1 MIIAIAQLN
10 FHIANLNSNL
20 NKMIQAVREAEGKG
34 ADLIIFSE
42 LAVCGYPP
50 LDLLEHKEFVDECI
64 KTIDQLAKYSGQIGI
79 VVGGP
84 SVNPNSKGKKLYNT
98 AFFLAEGKV
107 IQKVH
112 KTLLPTYDIFD
123 EYRYFEPNTHFE
135 LISFKGK
142 RIALTICEDLWDDQ
156 PVENAF
162 ARTKLYT
169 RSPMEELI
177 VQNPDLI
184 LNISASPFAANKLT
198 ARQEVMSQNARKFG
212 LPLFYANQ
220 VGANTELIFD
230 GGSMVVSACGEIHD
244 SFGAFEEGVC
254 VYELDALENVSDKTE
269 MLHNSLQTKLSEE
282 YRLGMIRKALIFG
295 IKDYFNKMGFS
306 KATLGLSGGID
317 SALTLVLAAE
327 ALGPENIYALL
338 LPSKYSSDHSI
349 SDSIELLRNLNIES
363 STISIQPVVDVIENQ
378 LSELFAGYEPGLA
391 EENIQARARGV
402 LLMALSN
409 KKGHILLNTSNK
421 SETAVGYSTLYGDMS
436 GGLSVLGDLY
446 KTDVYLLSEFINLQ
460 KEVIPQH
467 IIDKAPS
474 AELRPDQKDSD
485 SLPDYSIL
493 DKILYGYIEQRL
505 SVQDIVKQGFAEDLV
520 RKVVSLVNR
529 SEYKRFQAPPILRI
543 SSKAFGIG
551 RRIPLVAW
559 Y

>member
-1 MIIAIAQLN
+1 MNIAIAQLN
-10 FHIANLNSNL
+10 FHIANLKSNL
-20 NKMIQAVREAEGKG
+20 KKILEAVEEAKEKG
-34 ADLIIFSE
+34 ADLIVFSE
-42 LAVCGYPP
+42 LAICGYPP
-50 LDLLEHKEFVDECI
+50 LDLLEHKEFVDECLLI
-64 KTIDQLAKYSGQIGI
+64 VDQLAIHSEQIGI

-84 SVNPNSKGKKLYNT
+84 SVNPNSKGKKLFNT

-107 IQKVH
+107 VQKVH

-135 LISFKGK
+135 IVSFKGK

-177 VQNPDLI
+177 KQDPDLI
-184 LNISASPFAANKLT
+184 LNISASPFAANKLS
-198 ARQEVMSQNARKFG
+198 ARQEVMSQNAKKFG

-220 VGANTELIFD
+220 VGANTELLFD
-230 GGSMVVSACGEIHD
+230 GGSMVVNAQGVIHD
-244 SFGAFEEGVC
+244 SFDAFEEGVI
-254 VYELDALENVSDKTE
+254 VYELDELENASNRPEV
-269 MLHNSLQTKLSEE
+269 HFNSLQPNLSEE
-282 YRLGMIRKALIFG
+282 YRLEMIRKALIFG

-327 ALGPENIYALL
+327 ALGSENIHVLL

-349 SDSIELLRNLNIES
+349 SDSVELLKIINVDS
-363 STISIQPVVDVIENQ
+363 STISIQPIVDVFENQ
-378 LSELFAGYEPGLA
+378 LSELFVGYEAGLA

-446 KTDVYLLSEFINLQ
+446 KTDVYLLSRHINHH
-460 KEVIPQH
+460 KEVIPQN
-467 IIDKAPS
+467 IIDKPPS

-485 SLPDYSIL
+485 SLPDYAIL
-493 DKILYGYIEQRL
+493 DQILYAYIEQRQ
-505 SVQDIVKQGFAEDLV
+505 SVQDIVNQGFVEDTV
-520 RKVVSLVNR
+520 KIIVSLVNR

-543 SSKAFGIG
+543 SSKAFGMG
-551 RRIPLVAW
+551 RRIPLVAK

>member
-10 FHIANLNSNL
+10 FHIANLKSNL
-20 NKMIQAVREAEGKG
+20 NKMVEAVQEAEGKG
-34 ADLIIFSE
+34 ADLIVFSE

-64 KTIDQLAKYSGQIGI
+64 NTIDQLAKHSGQIGI

-84 SVNPNSKGKKLYNT
+84 SVNPNSKGKKLFNT
-98 AFFLAEGKV
+98 AFFLFAGKV
-107 IQKVH
+107 MQTVH

-177 VQNPDLI
+177 VHNPDLI
-184 LNISASPFAANKLT
+184 LNISASPFAANKLS
-198 ARQEVMSQNARKFG
+198 ARQEVMSQNAKKFG

-230 GGSMVVSACGEIHD
+230 GGSMAVSAHGEIHD

-254 VYELDALENVSDKTE
+254 VYELDVLENVSDKTE

-306 KATLGLSGGID
+306 RATLGLSGGID

-327 ALGPENIYALL
+327 ALGPENIHALL

-349 SDSIELLRNLNIES
+349 SDSLELLRNLNIES
-363 STISIQPVVDVIENQ
+363 STISIQPVVDVFENQ

-460 KEVIPQH
+460 KAVIPQN

-505 SVQDIVKQGFAEDLV
+505 SVQDIVKQGFAEDMV

-551 RRIPLVAW
+551 RRIPLVAR

>member
-1 MIIAIAQLN
+1 MKIAIAQLN
-10 FHIANLNSNL
+10 FHIANLESNL
-20 NKMIQAVREAEGKG
+20 NKMLEAVRDAEGKG
-34 ADLIIFSE
+34 ADLIVFSE
-42 LAVCGYPP
+42 LSICGYPP

-64 KTIDQLAKYSGQIGI
+64 NTVDKLASYSKQIGI

-84 SVNPNSKGKKLYNT
+84 SVNPNVKGKKLFNT
-98 AFFLAEGKV
+98 AFFLADGKIV
-107 IQKVH
+107 QKVH

-123 EYRYFEPNTHFE
+123 EYRYFEPNTNFE
-135 LISFKGK
+135 LVSYKGK

-156 PVENAF
+156 PLENAF

-177 VQNPDLI
+177 GQNPDFI
-184 LNISASPFAANKLT
+184 LNISASPFAANKLNV
-198 ARQEVMSQNARKFG
+198 RKEVMSQNARKFA

-220 VGANTELIFD
+220 VGANTELLFD
-230 GGSMVVSACGEIHD
+230 GGSMVVNAQGEVND
-244 SFGAFEEGVC
+244 PFDAFEEGVC
-254 VYELDALENVSDKTE
+254 VYELDELENASDKPR
-269 MLHNSLQTKLSEE
+269 MFQILVQANLSEE
-282 YRLGMIRKALIFG
+282 YRLEMIRKALIFG

-327 ALGPENIYALL
+327 ALGSENIHVLM

-349 SDSIELLRNLNIES
+349 SDSVKLLRNLNVKS
-363 STISIQPVVDVIENQ
+363 STISIQPIVDIFENQ
-378 LSELFAGYEPGLA
+378 LSELFAGHTSGLA

-446 KTDVYLLSEFINLQ
+446 KTDVYLLSEFINLK
-460 KEVIPQH
+460 KEVIPQN
-467 IIDKAPS
+467 IISKPPS

-485 SLPDYSIL
+485 SLPDYDIL
-493 DKILYGYIEQRL
+493 DQILYSYIELRQ
-505 SVQDIVKQGFAEDLV
+505 SVHDIVKQGFAEDLV
-520 RKVVSLVNR
+520 KRVVSLVNR

-543 SSKAFGIG
+543 SSKAFGMG
-551 RRIPLVAW
+551 RRIPLVAR